1 LQIVGQIGLTQEVFT
16 SENKYSAYTVGA
28 GDFISVGGQLQ
39 RPRPTS
45 FVFMGLKDGEL
56 AVPQVFMGGVKVQ
69 TEIAKNTYLTPA
81 INLLAAGH
89 DAKDFWSTLTDFH
102 FSEEV
107 NDSAF
112 YQFGFGLTASYM
124 SLLGPIQVS
133 VSKDPQVDKVRGFFS
148 IGFNL

>member
-1 LQIVGQIGLTQEVFT
+1 MV
-16 SENKYSAYTVGA
+16 
-28 GDFISVGGQLQ
+28 
-39 RPRPTS
+39 RWP
-45 FVFMGLKDGEL
+45 
-56 AVPQVFMGGVKVQ
+56 VPQIFMGGVKVQ
-69 TEIAKNTYLTPA
+69 TEITKNIYLIPS

-89 DAKDFWSTLTDFH
+89 DSKAFWNTLTDFH

-133 VSKDPQVDKVRGFFS
+133 VSKDQQVGKVRGFFS